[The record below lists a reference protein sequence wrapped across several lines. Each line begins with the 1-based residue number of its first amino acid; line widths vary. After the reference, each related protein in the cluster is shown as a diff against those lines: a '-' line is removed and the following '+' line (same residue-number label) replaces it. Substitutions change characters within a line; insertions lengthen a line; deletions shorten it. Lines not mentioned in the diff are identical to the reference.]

1 MNREIVIDNLQ
12 EIINTDYDGM
22 YSLCELYRKLKIYEE
37 YISSN
42 VSPELYNKFTI
53 ELDTV
58 NNEYKYGDN
67 DIYTYLCYNDCI
79 MVLEQVIC
87 EVM

>member
-1 MNREIVIDNLQ
+1 MNREIVINKLQ
-12 EIINTDYDGM
+12 EIIESDYDGM

-42 VSPELYNKFTI
+42 VSPELYEKFTV

-79 MVLEQVIC
+79 GVLEQIIC

>member
-22 YSLCELYRKLKIYEE
+22 YSLSELYRKLKIYEE

-67 DIYTYLCYNDCI
+67 DIYTYLCYNDCLN
-79 MVLEQVIC
+79 VLEQVIC